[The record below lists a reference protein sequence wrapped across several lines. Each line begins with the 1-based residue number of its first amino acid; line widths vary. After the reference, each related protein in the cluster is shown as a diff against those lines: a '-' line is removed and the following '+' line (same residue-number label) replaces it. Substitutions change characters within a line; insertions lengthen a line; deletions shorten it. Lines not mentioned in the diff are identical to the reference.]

1 MCSSTA
7 YFKKNG
13 DEEMLITEVMYLKPE
28 GNGYRLMAMLG
39 DEKLV
44 ENAKLLEVDFERNRI
59 VLGPAAK

>member
-44 ENAKLLEVDFERNRI
+44 ENAQLLEVDFERNRI